1 MSTDHPSGGTAAV
14 VPAEAPQPISRRRID
29 QIDEPARPLGEKRAA
44 LHARKRSASPPGSA
58 SIARWTRPGERVLAS
73 IDASIKFSLRPTP
86 GGLVLERTQQ
96 HRAGAC
102 LVQTM
107 VFQDEGRFE
116 RWCASEPVRF
126 DEPVLYDQ
134 LRREGHEA
142 FGRKW

>member
-1 MSTDHPSGGTAAV
+1 MSTDHTSGATSAV
-14 VPAEAPQPISRRRID
+14 VPAEALQPGGRRRID

-44 LHARKRSASPPGSA
+44 LHARKRSASPPSRA
-58 SIARWTRPGERVLAS
+58 SLARCTLPGERVLAS
-73 IDASIKFSLRPTP
+73 NDASIEFSLRSTAA
-86 GGLVLERTQQ
+86 GLVLERTQQ